1 MRALHAQM
9 AQMHEERGDQG
20 LAGRHRQLERRH
32 RSMMGMLPSE
42 EGESAEDAP
51 EPSTTTRT
59 VQGPDLY
66 AQHCS
71 TCHGSQG
78 EGFGAFPPLAGSSW
92 VVGEE
97 DTAIR
102 ILLHGLQG
110 RIEVQGR
117 TYSNVM
123 PAFGRRLTD
132 AEIAELLSYLRNSW
146 GNDAEA
152 VESAE
157 VREVRAEHSGR
168 SQPWSASEL
177 RENE

>member
-1 MRALHAQM
+1 MHGERGMHGEGGHGNGGMHDRPQRRRHGGRRDSAQMWEWHQQMRALHAQM

-32 RSMMGMLPSE
+32 RSMMGMLPSD

-59 VQGPDLY
+59 VQGADLY
-66 AQHCS
+66 AQHCA

-92 VVGEE
+92 VAGEK

-102 ILLHGLQG
+102 ILLHGL
-110 RIEVQGR
+110 
-117 TYSNVM
+117 
-123 PAFGRRLTD
+123 
-132 AEIAELLSYLRNSW
+132 
-146 GNDAEA
+146 
-152 VESAE
+152 
-157 VREVRAEHSGR
+157 
-168 SQPWSASEL
+168 
-177 RENE
+177 